1 MKFKSISYLAH
12 TPLWLQIILQPF
24 YKDYST
30 QASKSIN
37 NYLSIKNA
45 LFCCSFSTFN
55 GKMRIP
61 SKSAFSDLYFSIV
74 KPNRW
79 LQIAAFLNKTQKLIF
94 FPSLLHKRFLQDLLK
109 KSD

>member
-12 TPLWLQIILQPF
+12 TPLWLQIIFQPF

-45 LFCCSFSTFN
+45 LFCCSFSIQWKDEN
-55 GKMRIP
+55 PIEICLQW
-61 SKSAFSDLYFSIV
+61 SLSIV